1 MNVAVIGLGK
11 IGLPLAVQYA
21 KKGKRVFG
29 VDINEEIVK
38 KVNLGIEPFSGEEN
52 LALFLQEVVAS
63 GLLSATSNYEE
74 TVGVA
79 EVIVIAIPLLTDKSN
94 KPDFSILDAVSRSI
108 GMHIRKGSLVILETT
123 VPIGTTRDRLSSNI
137 EKYSSLNVGSDFL
150 VAFSP
155 ERVFTGRIFS
165 DLRRYPKLV
174 GGVNEESTLRAKEFY
189 ESVLDFDERPELKQ
203 KNGVWL
209 LQNAEAAE
217 FSKLAE
223 TTYRDVNIALA
234 NQFAKH
240 ASQLNLDISEIIE
253 ASNSQP
259 FSHLHKPG
267 IWVGGHCIPVYPHL
281 YAYTD
286 QEAEIVNI
294 ARRTNVGMCEYAIA
308 RVRATIGSIKGLSA
322 LILGVSYRAGVKE
335 IAHSGV
341 FELERLLSNAGVS
354 VSVFDPMY
362 SDEEVSILGLNPFR
376 DDFKPDLIF
385 IQTAC
390 QDFLQ
395 MDKRLFQSAKL
406 IFDGRGLIESGF
418 ELNSVVLRI

>member
-21 KKGKRVFG
+21 KKGKRVIG
-29 VDINEEIVK
+29 VDVNDETVK
-38 KVNLGIEPFSGEEN
+38 KVNLGIEPFPGEEN
-52 LALFLQEVVAS
+52 LSIFLKEVVAS

-74 TVGVA
+74 AVGIA
-79 EVIVIAIPLLTDKSN
+79 EVIVIATPLLIDEFN
-94 KPDFSILDAVSRSI
+94 KPDFTILDEVSRSI
-108 GMHIRKGSLVILETT
+108 GLHIRAGSIVILETT
-123 VPIGTTRDRLSSNI
+123 VPIGTTRDRLSISI
-137 EKYSSLNVGSDFL
+137 EKNSSLQAGKDFM

-174 GGVNEESTLRAKEFY
+174 GGINVESSLRAQEFY
-189 ESVLDFDERPELKQ
+189 EGVLDFDERPELAR

-209 LQNAEAAE
+209 MENAEAAE

-234 NQFAKH
+234 NQFSKH
-240 ASQLNLDISEIIE
+240 ASQLSLDISEIIE

-281 YAYTD
+281 YTYTD
-286 QEAEIVNI
+286 QEADLVNI
-294 ARRTNVGMCEYAIA
+294 ARLTNVGMCEYAIA
-308 RVRATIGSIKGLSA
+308 RVRATIGNIEGLTA
-322 LILGVSYRAGVKE
+322 LILGVSYRDGVKE

-376 DDFKPDLIF
+376 DDFKPDLVF
-385 IQTAC
+385 IQTAS

-406 IFDGRGLIESGF
+406 IFDGRGLIDSSF
-418 ELNSVVLRI
+418 EPNLVVLRI